1 MKTAILAVS
10 IWCKAVFLNCLMPVN
25 VLKRSTVSSPNCGL
39 NESTSTISGG
49 TAAAIAVMLILLNE
63 KNGMVVMR
71 SYIANNEILK
81 YVYIEEIG
89 NGEYEAYIDEP
100 KPKVEKEIIKTH
112 NPPTAQFVLTGESW
126 VCFPLRS
133 ATSAT
138 SRRARRFCPVGAGS
152 LIRGSLSVPLLPW
165 WLRG

>member
-1 MKTAILAVS
+1 M
-10 IWCKAVFLNCLMPVN
+10 FLEKFI
-25 VLKRSTVSSPNCGL
+25 VLNAC
-39 NESTSTISGG
+39 GG
-49 TAAAIAVMLILLNE
+49 TEAWPSISKPQPQPEESRKIAEV
-63 KNGMVVMR
+63 
-71 SYIANNEILK
+71 
-81 YVYIEEIG
+81 
-89 NGEYEAYIDEP
+89 